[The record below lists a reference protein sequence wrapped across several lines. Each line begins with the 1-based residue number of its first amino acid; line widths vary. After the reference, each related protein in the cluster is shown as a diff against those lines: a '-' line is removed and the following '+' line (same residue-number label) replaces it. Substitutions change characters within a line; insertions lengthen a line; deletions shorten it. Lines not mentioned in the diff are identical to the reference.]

1 MKFAAIL
8 LAIVSLETGLGN
20 THWSVS
26 TKNHEAQQYFDQGM
40 RYLYGFNHEAA
51 IASFQRAAELD
62 PKLAMAYWGTAYALG
77 PNINLDVD
85 PEREKQAFDTVQSA
99 LGHLDGASPK
109 ERDLI
114 EALAKRYSNNPDADL
129 KALAADYSKA
139 MGDVSRKYPD
149 DLNVATLYA
158 ESMMDLRPW
167 RFWSHDGKPNEGT
180 EEIVRVLES
189 VLQRDPHHLGA
200 NHYYIHAVE
209 ASKDPGRALPS
220 AKALQTLAPSLGH
233 LVHMP
238 AHILHRTGDYAGSAR
253 ANEVAADADRKFME
267 KHGHENIYSA
277 MYYNHNLQFGS
288 ASHAMQGRYEPAR
301 KMADEM
307 TEHATMMA
315 KEMPMVEGITAASLL
330 IRLRFGKWLDVIRA
344 PMATAGPYSTAAS
357 HFARGVAF
365 AELGNIAGA
374 QSERRMLEEARGKLT
389 DDPGVTQ
396 NNPKDLAA
404 VAASVLDARI
414 AMASGDRA
422 AAIAAYRKAVATED
436 TLNYDEPPD
445 WYYPVRESLGSVL
458 LRDGQASEAEQVFR
472 DDLARNPNNPRS
484 LFGLAAALRAQK
496 KSATST
502 EAEFRKMWKG
512 GPLRIED
519 L

>member
-1 MKFAAIL
+1 MKFAAVL
-8 LAIVSLETGLGN
+8 LAIVSLEQGLGD
-20 THWSVS
+20 THWPVS
-26 TKNHEAQQYFDQGM
+26 TKNQEAQQFFDQGM

-51 IASFQRAAELD
+51 VASFQRAAELD

-85 PEREKQAFDTVQSA
+85 PDRERQAFDTVQSA
-99 LGHLDGASPK
+99 LGQLDAASPK

-139 MGDVSRKYPD
+139 MGEVSKKYPQ
-149 DLNVATLYA
+149 DLHIATLYA
-158 ESMMDLRPW
+158 ESLMDLRPW

-189 VLQRDPHHLGA
+189 VLQRDPRHLGA

-209 ASKDPGRALPS
+209 ASQNPGRALPS

-253 ANEVAADADRKFME
+253 ANEVAAVADRNFMA

-288 ASHAMQGRYEPAR
+288 AAHAMLGRYEPAR
-301 KMADEM
+301 KMADELS
-307 TEHATMMA
+307 EHASMMA

-330 IRLRFGKWLDVIRA
+330 IRVRFGKWLDVIRM
-344 PMATAGPYSTAAS
+344 PMATAGPSSTAAS

-374 QSERRMLEEARGKLT
+374 RTERRMLEEARGKLT

-404 VAASVLDARI
+404 VAANVLDARI

-422 AAIAAYRKAVATED
+422 AAIAAYRKAIEVED

-445 WYYPVRESLGSVL
+445 WFYPVRESLGSAL
-458 LRDGQASEAEQVFR
+458 LRDAQPAEAEQVFR

-484 LFGLAAALRAQK
+484 LFGLAAALRAQRK
-496 KSATST
+496 DAAAT
-502 EAEFRKMWKG
+502 EAAFKKMWKG
-512 GPLRIED
+512 GASVLE
-519 L
+519 

>member
-8 LAIVSLETGLGN
+8 LAIVSLEQGLGD
-20 THWSVS
+20 THWTVS
-26 TKNHEAQQYFDQGM
+26 TQNAEAQRFFDQGM
-40 RYLYGFNHEAA
+40 KYLYGFNHEAA
-51 IASFQRAAELD
+51 IASFRRAAELD

-85 PEREKQAFDTVQSA
+85 PEREQQAYDTVQSA
-99 LGHLDGASPK
+99 LGHLDGASAK

-114 EALAKRYSNNPDADL
+114 EALEKRYSNNPDADL
-129 KALAADYSKA
+129 KALAADYSRA
-139 MGDVSRKYPD
+139 MGEVSKKYPD
-149 DLNVATLYA
+149 DLHIATLYA
-158 ESMMDLRPW
+158 ESIMDLRPW

-209 ASKDPGRALPS
+209 ASKEPGRALPS
-220 AKALQTLAPSLGH
+220 AKALQTLAPALGH

-253 ANEVAADADRKFME
+253 ANEVAADADRRFMA

-288 ASHAMQGRYEPAR
+288 ASHAMQGRFAPAK

-307 TEHATMMA
+307 AEHAGMMA
-315 KEMPMVEGITAASLL
+315 KEMPMVEGLTAAPLL
-330 IRLRFGKWLDVIRA
+330 VLVRFGKWTDVIRA
-344 PMATAGPYSTAAS
+344 PMAAAGPYSTAAS

-365 AELGNIAGA
+365 AALGNIAGA

-396 NNPKDLAA
+396 NSPKDLAK
-404 VAASVLDARI
+404 VAANVLDARI
-414 AMASGDRA
+414 ALASGDRA
-422 AAIAAYRKAVATED
+422 AAIAAYRKAIEVED

-445 WYYPVRESLGSVL
+445 WFYPVRESLGGAL
-458 LRDGQASEAEQVFR
+458 LLDGQPSVAEQVFR

-484 LFGLAAALRAQK
+484 LFGLAEALRAQK
-496 KSATST
+496 KSAAGT
-502 EAEFRKMWKG
+502 EAELRRMWKG
-512 GPLRIED
+512 ARLRVED